1 VNEVVCFGCGAL
13 VPDQRGPVHEYM
25 LSAPGCWA
33 MYGSILAWHAGRPR
47 RAAAGPVPPPHL
59 ADAYAAQHPA
69 NPDRR
74 NRQSVAVHLMSLCAG
89 QERGISGDR
98 LRQMIGRW
106 THRDYPQ
113 LRPGP
118 DAFPVTIRD
127 VADAA
132 ENARLAL
139 VAEWAAST
147 WTAWSAHHDTI
158 RTWLTAQIGP
168 AGGCC

>member
-1 VNEVVCFGCGAL
+1 
-13 VPDQRGPVHEYM
+13 
-25 LSAPGCWA
+25 
-33 MYGSILAWHAGRPR
+33 MYGSVVAWYAGQHRPGV
-47 RAAAGPVPPPHL
+47 AGPVPPPYL

-98 LRQMIGRW
+98 TRQMISRW

-113 LRPGP
+113 LCPWP
-118 DAFPVTIRD
+118 KAFPVTIRD
-127 VADAA
+127 VTDAD
-132 ENARLAL
+132 ENTRLVL

-147 WTAWSAHHDTI
+147 WRAWSAHHDTI
-158 RTWLTAQIGP
+158 RAWLAAQIGP
-168 AGGCC
+168 ERGS